1 MAEKIDW
8 KKTTFEGSRLELLK
22 KAKTL
27 TIRQRLEAMDEL
39 YRLSERIHAMRK
51 KSANRDDQN

>member
-1 MAEKIDW
+1 MAEKMDW
-8 KKTTFEGSRLELLK
+8 KKTTFEGSRLALLQ

-39 YRLSERIHAMRK
+39 YRLSERIQAMPK
-51 KSANRDDQN
+51 TSSSDK

>member
-8 KKTTFEGSRLELLK
+8 GKTTFEGSRLELLK

-39 YRLSERIHAMRK
+39 YRLSERIRTICK
-51 KSANRDDQN
+51 KSANKDDQN

>member
-1 MAEKIDW
+1 MAEKMDW

-39 YRLSERIHAMRK
+39 YRLSERIQAMRK
-51 KSANRDDQN
+51 KSANKDDQN

>member
-1 MAEKIDW
+1 MTEKIDW
-8 KKTTFEGSRLELLK
+8 EKTTFEGSRLELLK

-27 TIRQRLEAMDEL
+27 TIRQRLETMDEL
-39 YRLSERIHAMRK
+39 YRLSERIQAMRK

>member
-1 MAEKIDW
+1 M
-8 KKTTFEGSRLELLK
+8 FEGGRLELLK

-39 YRLSERIHAMRK
+39 FKMSERMQGIRK
-51 KSANRDDQN
+51 KSLNNDWS

>member
-1 MAEKIDW
+1 MFD
-8 KKTTFEGSRLELLK
+8 GGRLELLK

-39 YRLSERIHAMRK
+39 FKCLSACRA
-51 KSANRDDQN
+51 SARNR